1 MQTRVAHRR
10 VKPDTMGVVA
20 TDAPRIRVG
29 IGGWTF
35 APWRGSFYP
44 PDLPQKR
51 ELEHASR
58 QLTSIEVNGTFYGAQ
73 KPESF
78 MRWREETP
86 DGFVFSLKAPRFAT
100 HRRVLA
106 EAGASVER
114 FLTGGLL
121 ELKEKLGP
129 INWQMPATKQF
140 DAEDFEAFLKLLP
153 AEVDGRQLRHVVE
166 VRHPS
171 FVLPDFIALLRTYRI
186 AVVLADHASHP
197 LLPDPTAPFL
207 YARLQCASEEEDA
220 GYSPDALAQ
229 WAKRARTW
237 AVGETP
243 ADLPLIAGPEREP
256 PKSRDVFIYMINGF
270 KPKAPA
276 AARALIERLSSER

>member
-1 MQTRVAHRR
+1 MQTRTASKRVA
-10 VKPDTMGVVA
+10 PTGMGEPA
-20 TDAPRIRVG
+20 KRNTRIRVG

-51 ELEHASR
+51 ELEHASHK
-58 QLTSIEVNGTFYGAQ
+58 LTSIEVNGTFYGAQ

-86 DGFVFSLKAPRFAT
+86 NGFVFSLKAPRFAT

-106 EAGASVER
+106 EAAASVER

-140 DAEDFEAFLKLLP
+140 DAADFEAFLKLLP
-153 AEVDGRQLRHVVE
+153 AEIDGRQLRHVVE

-171 FVLPDFIALLRTYRI
+171 FVHPDFIALLRTYRVG
-186 AVVLADHASHP
+186 VVVADHVSHP
-197 LLPDPTAPFL
+197 RLPDPTAPFV
-207 YARLQCASEEEDA
+207 YARLQAASEREDT
-220 GYSPDALAQ
+220 GYPPEVLAH
-229 WAKRARTW
+229 WAKRAQTW
-237 AVGETP
+237 AAGKTP
-243 ADLPLIAGPEREP
+243 EDLPLIAGPERKP

-276 AARALIERLSSER
+276 AAMALIERLSSEH

>member
-1 MQTRVAHRR
+1 MEVA
-10 VKPDTMGVVA
+10 A

-35 APWRGSFYP
+35 PPWRGAFYP
-44 PDLPQKR
+44 PDLTQKR
-51 ELEHASR
+51 ELEYASR
-58 QLTSIEVNGTFYGAQ
+58 KLTSIEINGTFYGAQ

-78 MRWREETP
+78 MRWHEETP

-121 ELKEKLGP
+121 ELKDKLGP
-129 INWQMPATKQF
+129 INWQMPSTKQF
-140 DAEDFEAFLKLLP
+140 DPADFEAFLKLLP
-153 AEVDGRQLRHVVE
+153 AEIEGRRLRHVVE

-171 FVLPDFIALLRTYRI
+171 FVQPDFIALLRTYRV
-186 AVVLADHASHP
+186 AVVLADHANHP
-197 LLPDPTAPFL
+197 ILPDPTAPFV
-207 YARLQCASEEEDA
+207 YARLQAASEQEDA
-220 GYSPDALAQ
+220 GYAAVALAQ
-229 WAKRARTW
+229 WAKRAQTW
-237 AVGETP
+237 AEGKMP
-243 ADLPLIAGPEREP
+243 ADLPLIAEPERKAP
-256 PKSRDVFIYMINGF
+256 NSRDVFIYMINGF

-276 AARALIERLSSER
+276 AAMALIERLGSQ

>member
-1 MQTRVAHRR
+1 MS
-10 VKPDTMGVVA
+10 VVA

-58 QLTSIEVNGTFYGAQ
+58 KLTSIEVNGTFYGAQ

-114 FLTGGLL
+114 FLTGGC
-121 ELKEKLGP
+121 
-129 INWQMPATKQF
+129 W
-140 DAEDFEAFLKLLP
+140 
-153 AEVDGRQLRHVVE
+153 
-166 VRHPS
+166 S
-171 FVLPDFIALLRTYRI
+171 
-186 AVVLADHASHP
+186 
-197 LLPDPTAPFL
+197 
-207 YARLQCASEEEDA
+207 
-220 GYSPDALAQ
+220 
-229 WAKRARTW
+229 
-237 AVGETP
+237 
-243 ADLPLIAGPEREP
+243 
-256 PKSRDVFIYMINGF
+256 
-270 KPKAPA
+270 
-276 AARALIERLSSER
+276 